1 MTGADSLS
9 QELVRLETLP
19 LQELR
24 IVWRQVFKAPAPSL
38 RSPEL
43 LRRIIGWRLQVDAGA
58 GLKTATKRAIA
69 SKARIRTAGPA
80 LTPGVRIT
88 REWQGRSHHVEVLTA
103 GFLYDGRTFDSL
115 SEIAREITGVRWNG
129 PRFFGLRKGS
139 GK

>member
-1 MTGADSLS
+1 MISADSLS
-9 QELVRLETLP
+9 KELIRLETLA
-19 LQELR
+19 LQDLR
-24 IVWRQVFKAPAPSL
+24 ILWRQVFKAPAPGL

-43 LRRIIGWRLQVDAGA
+43 LRRIIAWRIQVDAGA

-69 SKARIRTAGPA
+69 SKGKIRTAGPA

-88 REWQGRSHHVEVLTA
+88 REWQGRPQHVEVLTE

-139 GK
+139 RK